1 MGGGWRWGST
11 SKKPRRGWGFL
22 QGQRIHFRCM
32 MGDAPRWGSAGISRL
47 YSTSKP
53 AATDPDV
60 VCICTA
66 GPADSAATSDAMKD

>member
-1 MGGGWRWGST
+1 
-11 SKKPRRGWGFL
+11 
-22 QGQRIHFRCM
+22 M